1 MIYLLCGLDNQAKE
15 KKIAEIKAKS
25 FSSHEAVSFDYQIL
39 HGPKLDNATLKKSL
53 IALPSLSKKRL
64 VLIRQA
70 DKLTT
75 ENKNLIA
82 ELIGDIKDFL
92 IIILDAENA
101 KAGGALKKKFSKQIK
116 VLHFEEEAKL
126 GVFDLTRAIS
136 QNKKA
141 NALDVLAQLLGDG
154 THPLQLM
161 GGILWE
167 WKKNRPRL
175 SFERFKDGLLAL
187 EEADVNIK
195 RSRLRADYALEV
207 LVIKLCSLRAC

>member
-1 MIYLLCGLDNQAKE
+1 MIYLLCGLDNQIKE
-15 KKIAEIKAKS
+15 KKIAELKDKF
-25 FSSHEAVSFDYQIL
+25 FSSLEALSFDYQIL
-39 HGPKLDNATLKKSL
+39 HGQKLDNATLKRAL

-70 DKLTT
+70 DKLTA
-75 ENKNLIA
+75 ENKDLIA
-82 ELIGDIKDFL
+82 ALIDDIKDFL
-92 IIILDAENA
+92 IIVLDAENS
-101 KAGGALKKKFSKQIK
+101 KAGGILKKKFSKQIK
-116 VLHFEEEAKL
+116 VLHFEEEKRL

-136 QNKKA
+136 QNKKTE
-141 NALDVLAQLLGDG
+141 ALKTLAQLLEDG
-154 THPLQLM
+154 VYPLQLM

-175 SFERFKDGLLAL
+175 SPESFKQGLLDL
-187 EEADVNIK
+187 QEADFNVK